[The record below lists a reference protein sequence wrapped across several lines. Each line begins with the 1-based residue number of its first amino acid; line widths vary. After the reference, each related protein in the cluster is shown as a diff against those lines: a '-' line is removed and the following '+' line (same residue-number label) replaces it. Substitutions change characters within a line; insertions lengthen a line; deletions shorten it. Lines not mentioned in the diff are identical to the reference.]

1 MRNTHFQE
9 ENAMKITYFIN
20 VRSKVCES
28 MSLEQ
33 FIERTR
39 NGTWQRITEEYRQA
53 LADGNEQRAAR
64 LKGNLPAIAP
74 AGIFEGG
81 HSAANLVQLSGLV
94 DIDIDKCSERIE
106 EIRELLHRLPYVVYT
121 QVSPS
126 NNGVKCLARVSISQ
140 ASQYTPL
147 FRLITT
153 HISNHIQ
160 FPCDMQ
166 CSDVSRLQFVC
177 HDPTVYYRPDA
188 ITFQE
193 HLDLEGELPVQFPE
207 PPPAIPVLTDA
218 TALPGKGT
226 ALAVLEEVLR
236 EIPFLR
242 GHRNECMLR
251 LGQRIRV
258 KDFSHE
264 EVEKMI
270 SLAGEKLAQ
279 PDFPEEEIRRTLL
292 SGYQYVSRKKATD
305 EKETEGSSRLKSLGA
320 THSVVGTGTEEDDLS
335 DNTNQLRNE
344 APYIPDEV
352 YEQLPPLL
360 QDVVKHARTP
370 RERDIMLMAGISN
383 LSIAVPHVKLSYAN
397 SLHGTQLFFAVV
409 APAGAG
415 KGCAFKVSGMVDGI
429 HHHYEKIHQIQMKEF
444 QTNMQAWEAQRDAAL
459 RKGNFKEVDP
469 KPEEPKGIYLNI
481 AANTSKSRI
490 VEHLRNNGSLG
501 AVMNCAEIDTLSSS
515 SSQEYGKFDDLLR
528 CCFDGDRY
536 VSSFK
541 ISNEPICVE
550 EPRMAHCLAG
560 TPDQFVRFIGTLEN
574 GLYSR
579 FMLITMG
586 NTDEWLSAAPREN
599 VEDSNVHFARLSE
612 RVLEIHLTLD
622 KSPTHVNF
630 TTEQWAS
637 HDAFFREKLK
647 EVREQENDNIDAIVK
662 RAGVMVC
669 RMAALFTALRKYDE
683 YLLLPERICED
694 RDFNAA
700 MHIMAALLEH
710 SLLLS
715 SSFPEGSRRK
725 AQALTPFNKILNI
738 MKIIPATFCH
748 TDFIVA
754 GASLGISR
762 STCKRLIK
770 KAINLEYVEKQ
781 EILYIKKEKGGRK
794 RNAKRE

>member
-1 MRNTHFQE
+1 MKHTCLNE
-9 ENAMKITYFIN
+9 ENAMKITYFTH

-28 MSLEQ
+28 MSLTQ

-53 LADGNEQRAAR
+53 LADGNEQRATR

-106 EIRELLHRLPYVVYT
+106 EIRELLHQLPYVVYT
-121 QVSPS
+121 QISPS

-193 HLDLEGELPVQFPE
+193 HLDLEGKLPVEFPE
-207 PPPAIPVLTDA
+207 PPPATPVLTDA

-305 EKETEGSSRLKSLGA
+305 EKEENNQFLFNPTGANTFVGGSGA
-320 THSVVGTGTEEDDLS
+320 EEYDLS
-335 DNTNQLRNE
+335 DNTNRLRNE

-360 QDVVKHARTP
+360 QEVVKDARNP
-370 RERDIMLMAGISN
+370 RERDIMLMAAISN
-383 LSIAVPHVKLSYAN
+383 LSIIIPHVKLSYAG
-397 SLHGTQLFFAVV
+397 SLHGTQLFFAVI

-415 KGCAFKVSGMVDGI
+415 KGCAFKVSAIVNDT
-429 HHHYEKIHQIQMKEF
+429 HNHYEKIYQMNLREHQTQM
-444 QTNMQAWEAQRDAAL
+444 QVWETDREVAV
-459 RKGNFKEVDP
+459 RKGNFKDLPP
-469 KPEEPKGIYLNI
+469 KPEPPKGIYLNI
-481 AANTSKSRI
+481 AANTSKSRM
-490 VEHLRNNGSLG
+490 VEHLCNNGPLG

-579 FMLITMG
+579 FMLLTTG

-599 VEDSNVHFARLSE
+599 VEDSSLHFARISKE
-612 RVLEIHLTLD
+612 VFEAHLTLT
-622 KSPTHVNF
+622 KSPTLVKF
-630 TTEQWAS
+630 TIEQWGT
-637 HDAFFREKLK
+637 HDGFFSDKLK

-669 RMAALFTALRKYDE
+669 RMAAIFTALRKYDD

-694 RDFNAA
+694 RDFNNA
-700 MHIMAALLEH
+700 MRIIATTLEH

-715 SSFPEGSRRK
+715 SSFPENTRKK
-725 AQALTPFNKILNI
+725 AQALTPFNKMVNILNLLPSSY
-738 MKIIPATFCH
+738 KYA
-748 TDFIVA
+748 DFVAA
-754 GASLGISR
+754 GASLGIAG
-762 STCKRLIK
+762 STCIRLAKNSITYGKAYK
-770 KAINLEYVEKQ
+770 KDK
-781 EILYIKKEKGGRK
+781 LYWKAEEGGT
-794 RNAKRE
+794 E

>member
-1 MRNTHFQE
+1 MENNRLQE

-28 MSLEQ
+28 MSLKQ

-39 NGTWQRITEEYRQA
+39 NGTWQRMTEEYRQA

-106 EIRELLHRLPYVVYT
+106 EIRDLLHQLPYVVYT
-121 QVSPS
+121 QISPS

-193 HLDLEGELPVQFPE
+193 HLDLEGELPVEFPE
-207 PPPAIPVLTDA
+207 PPPATPVLTDA
-218 TALPGKGT
+218 AALPGKGT

-292 SGYQYVSRKKATD
+292 SGYQYVSRKKSESNNSA
-305 EKETEGSSRLKSLGA
+305 EGSPRFTSLGA
-320 THSVVGTGTEEDDLS
+320 NPAAGEDGSEEDDLF

-360 QDVVKHARTP
+360 QDVVKHPRTR
-370 RERDIMLMAGISN
+370 RERDIMLMAAISN
-383 LSIAVPHVKLSYAN
+383 LSIGLPHVKLSYAN
-397 SLHGTQLFFAVV
+397 SLHGTQLFFAVI

-415 KGCAFKVSGMVDGI
+415 KGCAFKVSAIINGV
-429 HHHYEKIHQIQMKEF
+429 HRHYEKIFHMELKEF
-444 QTNMQAWEAQRDAAL
+444 QTKMQVWDADRDAAV
-459 RKGNFKEVDP
+459 RKGNFKELNP
-469 KPEEPKGIYLNI
+469 KPEPPKGIYINI

-490 VEHLRNNGSLG
+490 VEHLCNNGPLG

-599 VEDSNVHFARLSE
+599 VEDSNVHFARLSDW
-612 RVLEIHLTLD
+612 LLKIHLTLD

-669 RMAALFTALRKYDE
+669 RMAALFTTLRKYDE

-694 RDFNAA
+694 RDFNNA
-700 MHIMAALLEH
+700 MSIMTALLEH

-715 SSFPEGSRRK
+715 SSFPDASRKK
-725 AQALTPFNKILNI
+725 AKPLTPFNKISNI
-738 MKIIPATFCH
+738 MKIVPATFSH
-748 TDFIVA
+748 KDFIVA
-754 GASLGISR
+754 GASLGIHR

-781 EILYIKKEKGGRK
+781 EVWYIKIEKGGKK

>member
-1 MRNTHFQE
+1 MKHTCLNE
-9 ENAMKITYFIN
+9 ENAMKITYFTH

-28 MSLEQ
+28 MSLTQ
-33 FIERTR
+33 FIECTR

-207 PPPAIPVLTDA
+207 PPPATPVLTDA
-218 TALPGKGT
+218 AALPGKGT

-305 EKETEGSSRLKSLGA
+305 EKEVYGHSMVTFPGA
-320 THSVVGTGTEEDDLS
+320 TLSVGDTGAEEFDLS
-335 DNTNQLRNE
+335 YNTNRLRNE

-352 YEQLPPLL
+352 YEQLPPFL

-383 LSIAVPHVKLSYAN
+383 LSIAVPHVKLSYAG

-415 KGCAFKVSGMVDGI
+415 KGCAFKVSGIVDGI
-429 HHHYEKIHQIQMKEF
+429 HHYYEKIHQIQMKEF
-444 QTNMQAWEAQRDAAL
+444 QTNMQAWEIERDAAA
-459 RKGNFKEVDP
+459 RKGNFKEVGP

-490 VEHLRNNGSLG
+490 VEHLCNNGSLG

-599 VEDSNVHFARLSE
+599 VEDSNLHFARLSD
-612 RVLEIHLTLD
+612 RLLKTHLTLD

-630 TTEQWAS
+630 TAGQWAS

-647 EVREQENDNIDAIVK
+647 EIREQENDNIDAIVK

-725 AQALTPFNKILNI
+725 AQALTPFNKMVNILNLLPSAF
-738 MKIIPATFCH
+738 KFCE
-748 TDFIVA
+748 FVSV
-754 GASLGISR
+754 GASLGISAC
-762 STCKRLIK
+762 TCKRL
-770 KAINLEYVEKQ
+770 
-781 EILYIKKEKGGRK
+781 
-794 RNAKRE
+794 AKRSITHGKTYKKDNLYWKAEEGGTE